1 MDSLVLDI
9 GGSVGALIITTGPE
23 LAEEE
28 IEISPGVDPTA
39 RRTHNVVRARRDRGV
54 VLAYAAVFP
63 TVPAGEYTV
72 WNQDGSPYAVI
83 TVHGGQVTQLAM
95 SRTTV
100 DTRGPAARPHGG
112 DTMVTYGSGLR

>member
-9 GGSVGALIITTGPE
+9 GGDIGALLVTAGSE

-39 RRTHNVVRARRDRGV
+39 RRSHNVVHARRHQGAV
-54 VLAYAAVFP
+54 VAYSAVFP
-63 TVPAGEYTV
+63 SVPAGEYTV
-72 WNQDGSPYAVI
+72 WHRDGSPHALV

-95 SRTTV
+95 S
-100 DTRGPAARPHGG
+100 
-112 DTMVTYGSGLR
+112 